1 MSSCVPSSRAAGDRP
16 DVSIIMPVYN
26 KLQLTEPCVDS
37 IHREGADCTFEIVVV
52 DNGST
57 DGTAEVVDSFRD
69 RLPLTSRFLAQ
80 AGIPAARNMVLENA
94 RHEVIAFTDDDC
106 VLEPGWLQAVERGF
120 LRADNV
126 GMVGGW
132 VCHEHAR
139 ERSAIDTYYA
149 TFHHNTT

>member
-1 MSSCVPSSRAAGDRP
+1 
-16 DVSIIMPVYN
+16 
-26 KLQLTEPCVDS
+26 
-37 IHREGADCTFEIVVV
+37 
-52 DNGST
+52 
-57 DGTAEVVDSFRD
+57 
-69 RLPLTSRFLAQ
+69 
-80 AGIPAARNMVLENA
+80 MVLENA

>member
-1 MSSCVPSSRAAGDRP
+1 MKHSLAILAALTTAISVPAAAEDASLVDDAVVNWGLALAGNVLP
-16 DVSIIMPVYN
+16 DG
-26 KLQLTEPCVDS
+26 KLHKLRYPMCLLVAAEDQALAKTVAE
-37 IHREGADCTFEIVVV
+37 RVVE
-52 DNGST
+52 N
-57 DGTAEVVDSFRD
+57 AE
-69 RLPLTSRFLAQ
+69 Q
-80 AGIPAARNMVLENA
+80 AGVAVKRGRCAPNTL
-94 RHEVIAFTDDDC
+94 IAFTDDDC